1 MYLSIYLFTILT
13 IYYLI
18 SATNDESNDRPI
30 SEFKINDEWVALP
43 EVFSILDFSANS
55 SFPSDDDI
63 EGQQQLRSSRYWGR
77 IYIPGWPQTIQY
89 YRAHFG
95 TRDPP
100 IGLTRLIFPNPRTG
114 CSSFEN
120 IDRYQDLTKNLS
132 YVVVVDRGICTF
144 GSKAK
149 IAAEVDW
156 LSGVIVI
163 NNEPGLDHLP
173 GPDAHDVDISVISI
187 PQLEGTQL
195 TNYLFTY
202 SSTYSSESDS
212 FIDAYIV
219 PINCDKKQSICLP
232 ATVVERDYISLLAE
246 GGIIQT
252 KSTYPTIEFLLSKFG
267 VKLPSGSLSLAIA
280 KPIDACT
287 NLTNI
292 PSLTNKVV
300 LVKRGN
306 CSFYDKAMNIQQAK
320 GAAIILANDKE
331 YITRMGVDPRLK
343 GLEIDI
349 PVVMVT
355 KRSYSYL
362 AAEFYLNNNISF
374 ITSIDVSATSW
385 FDIEKLYD
393 PISEWPRSEAFI
405 TKKYHEMKLIH
416 SQSPNKLL
424 AIEEAYNLK
433 LKTLNIKP
441 DSNSVRSEL

>member
-18 SATNDESNDRPI
+18 SATDNESNDRPI

-100 IGLTRLIFPNPRTG
+100 IGLTRLIFPNPRTE
-114 CSSFEN
+114 S
-120 IDRYQDLTKNLS
+120 LS
-132 YVVVVDRGICTF
+132 YFVVVDRGICTF

-173 GPDAHDVDISVISI
+173 GPDAHDIDFSVISI

-195 TNYLFTY
+195 TNYLYTY
-202 SSTYSSESDS
+202 STIHSSDS
-212 FIDAYIV
+212 DKFIDAYVV
-219 PINCDKKQSICLP
+219 PINCDKKQSICQP
-232 ATVVERDYISLLAE
+232 ATVIEREYISTLE
-246 GGIIQT
+246 DGGIIKT
-252 KSTYPTIEFLLSKFG
+252 KSTYPSIEFLLSKFG
-267 VKLPSGSLSLAIA
+267 VKLLSGSFSLAIA

-292 PSLTNKVV
+292 LSLTNKVV

-306 CSFYDKAMNIQQAK
+306 CSFYDKAMNIQLAK
-320 GAAIILANDKE
+320 GAAMILANDKE
-331 YITRMGVDPRLK
+331 YLTRMGVDPRLK

-349 PVVMVT
+349 PVVMIT

-374 ITSIDVSATSW
+374 ITSMGVSATSW

-405 TKKYHEMKLIH
+405 TKKYNEMKSLH

-424 AIEEAYNLK
+424 AIDEAYNLK
-433 LKTLNIKP
+433 LKSLR
-441 DSNSVRSEL
+441 NSDRSEL